1 MIKISLL
8 HPIQPSPVQN
18 WTFDENESVI
28 RIGRATD
35 NHVILYSAVV
45 SRHHVELQRT
55 DQGWSVI
62 NLGANGTYLEG
73 QRIDQ
78 VPLTDQLIIRLARS
92 GPNLQICLLPT
103 PIVPGAEPDQP
114 ELGQPGASTQSHQT
128 QELKQE
134 VEPTY
139 RLADSQ
145 EEEWQVAVQEAEVSP
160 KSITSQPDPA
170 LGQSLST
177 SETPASAQP
186 DLELSGQPLRAI
198 SPATQS
204 VGRDAGRSCS
214 HPRRQAGMLFCIDC
228 GQPLQIFKT
237 LGPYSLIKPLQSGNV
252 TTTYL
257 AWHAGE
263 RYWVTT
269 VNPPWLDQSEVIQH
283 FERQAQPL
291 LSLTHP
297 SLPRYQGYFV
307 SNTQPYLVMH
317 EVPGQS
323 LNQRV
328 KDQGQ
333 LRLAD
338 AIAVILQVCDVLAH
352 LHSYTPEIVHE
363 SICPDS
369 LIQSP
374 STLASTPIT
383 LTGFASLRSWQPG
396 APLAT
401 EGYTAPEVY
410 QGESL
415 PASDLY
421 SLGPTLI
428 YLLTGTDPRT
438 FYAQADQGFRLY
450 PEKLSGVSSDL
461 VAVLYRLTNP
471 HPEDRYGSAQEVAAA
486 LRQLNVS

>member
-1 MIKISLL
+1 VIKISLL
-8 HPIQPSPVQN
+8 HPIQPSPVQS
-18 WTFDENESVI
+18 WTFNQNESVI

-45 SRHHVELQRT
+45 SRHHVELQHT
-55 DQGWSVI
+55 DKGWSVV

-78 VPLTDQLIIRLARS
+78 VPLSDQLIIRLARS
-92 GPNLQICLLPT
+92 GPNLQICLGST
-103 PIVPGAEPDQP
+103 PIAAGAEPDQP
-114 ELGQPGASTQSHQT
+114 DFKQT
-128 QELKQE
+128 RVTTHANQAQELKQE
-134 VEPTY
+134 GVLTY

-145 EEEWQVAVQEAEVSP
+145 EEGLEVALEKSEISP
-160 KSITSQPDPA
+160 NISQSDPA
-170 LGQSLST
+170 LVEALPGQV
-177 SETPASAQP
+177 PASVQP
-186 DLELSGQPLRAI
+186 DVELSRPPFSEI
-198 SPATQS
+198 SPATQPVNNDS
-204 VGRDAGRSCS
+204 ASGCS

-228 GQPLQIFKT
+228 GQPLQILKT
-237 LGPYSLIKPLQSGNV
+237 LGPYSLVKPLQSSNV

-257 AWHAGE
+257 AWHAGV

-269 VNPPWLDQSEVIQH
+269 VNSAWLDQPQVTQH
-283 FERQAQPL
+283 FERQARSL
-291 LSLTHP
+291 LNLTHA
-297 SLPRYQGYFV
+297 SLPHYQGCFV

-328 KDQGQ
+328 KDQG
-333 LRLAD
+333 RFSLAH
-338 AIAVILQVCDVLAH
+338 AITVILQVCDVLAY
-352 LHSYTPEIVHE
+352 LHNQVPAIVHE
-363 SICPDS
+363 SICPDY
-369 LIQSP
+369 LIQLPPTAP
-374 STLASTPIT
+374 SAPIT
-383 LTGFASLRSWQPG
+383 LTGFASLRSLQPG

-428 YLLTGTDPRT
+428 YLVTGTDPRT

-450 PEKLSGVSSDL
+450 PEKLPDLSSDL
-461 VAVLYRLTNP
+461 VAVLHQLTNP
-471 HPEDRYGSAQEVAAA
+471 HPEDRYGSAQEVAEA

>member
-18 WTFDENESVI
+18 WTFDESESVI

-55 DQGWSVI
+55 DQGWSVV

-78 VPLTDQLIIRLARS
+78 VPLADQLIIRLARS

-103 PIVPGAEPDQP
+103 PIAAGAGPDQP
-114 ELGQPGASTQSHQT
+114 ELEPLGASIQSSQT

-145 EEEWQVAVQEAEVSP
+145 EEGLQVVVQEAEVSP
-160 KSITSQPDPA
+160 KSITSQSDPA

-186 DLELSGQPLRAI
+186 DLELSGQPLPAT
-198 SPATQS
+198 SPATQP
-204 VGRDAGRSCS
+204 VGRDAVKSCS

-237 LGPYSLIKPLQSGNV
+237 LGPYSLVKPVQSGNV

-269 VNPPWLDQSEVIQH
+269 VNPPWLDQPEVIQH
-283 FERQAQPL
+283 FERQVRPL
-291 LSLTHP
+291 LSLTHAN
-297 SLPRYQGYFV
+297 LPRYQGYFV

-328 KDQGQ
+328 KDQGG

-338 AIAVILQVCDVLAH
+338 AIAVILQVCDVLTY
-352 LHSYTPEIVHE
+352 LHHHRPRIVHE
-363 SICPDS
+363 SICPDY
-369 LIQSP
+369 LIQLP
-374 STLASTPIT
+374 PTASAPVT

-421 SLGPTLI
+421 SLGPTLM

-450 PEKLSGVSSDL
+450 PEKLSDLSSDL
-461 VAVLYRLTNP
+461 VAVLHRLTNP
-471 HPEDRYGSAQEVAAA
+471 HPEDRYGSAQEVATA